1 LLFDPE
7 TALLVE
13 RGSDQPVVT
22 PQLLSY
28 AGFRQAFGR
37 HPVWV
42 PEYGDD
48 VVQTARRSEAT
59 EPKAAAV
66 LIPVVPRSGQLH
78 IVLTQRTVHLHD
90 HAGQISFP
98 GGRHEPEDETPQ
110 RTALREAEEEIG
122 LAAHQ
127 LDVLGLLPDYLT
139 ATGYR
144 VTPVVALVDP
154 DVVWVPDPN
163 EVAEVFETPLSFLMN
178 PMHHEKRQVRWSET
192 RQGQWVENVRHFYAM
207 PWQDGSRNYFI
218 WGATAAMLRN
228 LYLFLR
234 AQA

>member
-22 PQLLSY
+22 PQLLSH

-48 VVQTARRSEAT
+48 VAQTARRSGAN

-66 LIPVVPRSGQLH
+66 LIPVVPRSGHLQV
-78 IVLTQRTVHLHD
+78 VLTLRTTHLHD

-98 GGRHEPEDETPQ
+98 GGRREPGDETPQ
-110 RTALREAEEEIG
+110 HTALREAEEEIG

-139 ATGYR
+139 ATGYQ
-144 VTPVVALVDP
+144 VTPVVALVQS

-178 PMHHEKRQVRWSET
+178 PMHHEKRQARWSET
-192 RQGQWVENVRHFYAM
+192 RQGLLVENVRHFYAM
-207 PWQDGSRNYFI
+207 PWQDSGRNYFI

-234 AQA
+234 AQV

>member
-13 RGSDQPVVT
+13 RGGDQPLLANS
-22 PQLLSY
+22 LLSFE
-28 AGFRQAFGR
+28 GFRQAFGR
-37 HPVWV
+37 SALWI

-48 VVQTARRSEAT
+48 VVQLSRQSHAAEA
-59 EPKAAAV
+59 KAAAV

-78 IVLTQRTVHLHD
+78 VVLTQRTAHLHD

-98 GGRHEPEDETPQ
+98 GGRHEPEDQTPQ
-110 RTALREAEEEIG
+110 HTALREAEEEIG
-122 LAAHQ
+122 LATDQ
-127 LDVLGLLPDYLT
+127 VEVLGVLPDYLT

-144 VTPVVALVDP
+144 VTPVVALVQTDT
-154 DVVWVPDPN
+154 VWTPDPN

-178 PMHHEKRQVRWSET
+178 PAHHEKRQVRWPET
-192 RQGQWVENVRHFYAM
+192 RQGQIVENVRHFYAM
-207 PWQDGSRNYFI
+207 PWQNGDRNYFI

-234 AQA
+234 AQT